1 MLMYPHI
8 DPVAVQI
15 GPLAVHW
22 YGITYLV
29 AFGLFLFLGTRRLH
43 HPPFKYMTGDRAWAR
58 KDVEDILFLGVL
70 GVVVGGRIGYCLF
83 YKPGYYLSH
92 PLEILAV
99 WQGGMSFHG
108 GLLGV
113 IGSMIWFA
121 RSRKRN
127 WLEVADFVA
136 PCVPTGLAAGRIGNF
151 INGELWGRF
160 ASAELP
166 WAMVFPQSGSMLPR
180 HPSQIYQ
187 FLMEGLL
194 LFIILWLYAR
204 KERKPGQVAAVFLI
218 GYGVFRFI
226 AEYFREP
233 DDFLG
238 ILSLGMSMGQ
248 WLCLPMIVAGV
259 LMWVW
264 CGKRQAY
271 AVQRTEA

>member
-1 MLMYPHI
+1 MPDMLMYPHI

-43 HPPFKYMTGDRAWAR
+43 HPPFKYMTGERAWAR

-113 IGSMIWFA
+113 SAAIDQAGCPVGEQPQRLEEPAHGA
-121 RSRKRN
+121 RRARG
-127 WLEVADFVA
+127 
-136 PCVPTGLAAGRIGNF
+136 CAGRQRAPG
-151 INGELWGRF
+151 
-160 ASAELP
+160 A
-166 WAMVFPQSGSMLPR
+166 
-180 HPSQIYQ
+180 
-187 FLMEGLL
+187 
-194 LFIILWLYAR
+194 AR
-204 KERKPGQVAAVFLI
+204 AR
-218 GYGVFRFI
+218 
-226 AEYFREP
+226 
-233 DDFLG
+233 
-238 ILSLGMSMGQ
+238 
-248 WLCLPMIVAGV
+248 
-259 LMWVW
+259 
-264 CGKRQAY
+264 
-271 AVQRTEA
+271 